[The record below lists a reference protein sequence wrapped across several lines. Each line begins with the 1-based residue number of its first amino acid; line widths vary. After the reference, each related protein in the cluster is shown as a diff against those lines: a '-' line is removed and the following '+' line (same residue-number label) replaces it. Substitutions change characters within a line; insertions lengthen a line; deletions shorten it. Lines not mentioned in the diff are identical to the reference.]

1 MKPNKLFRN
10 SAIVTAVLASLCCIT
25 PVLAVIGGLSGIA
38 STFSFLEPLRPYFI
52 AFTII
57 ILGYAFYNAYKPKKK
72 DEIECD
78 CLPAEA
84 SAKVGND
91 EENHSKEKFINSK
104 GFLWLVAVLAV
115 VLITFPYYSQ
125 VFYHNNNKNV
135 IVVQSNNIV
144 KAKLEIEGMTC
155 TSCEQSVDYTLKT
168 EMGVLSAESS
178 YKTGIAYVEFDDTK
192 VKPEQLKK
200 AVENKVGYKVK
211 KFQIIP
217 EGTSSEKEN

>member
-1 MKPNKLFRN
+1 MKLNKLFRN
-10 SAIVTAVLASLCCIT
+10 SAMVTALLASLCCIT
-25 PVLAVIGGLSGIA
+25 PVLAVLGGLSGIA
-38 STFSFLEPLRPYFI
+38 SIFSFLEPLRPYFI

-115 VLITFPYYSQ
+115 VFLCALCLIAPLR
-125 VFYHNNNKNV
+125 
-135 IVVQSNNIV
+135 QSSCS
-144 KAKLEIEGMTC
+144 KRAKSPVRRRVRET
-155 TSCEQSVDYTLKT
+155 V
-168 EMGVLSAESS
+168 
-178 YKTGIAYVEFDDTK
+178 
-192 VKPEQLKK
+192 
-200 AVENKVGYKVK
+200 
-211 KFQIIP
+211 
-217 EGTSSEKEN
+217 